1 MGRQGS
7 AQAFHT
13 KVPTGVRTKV
23 PTGVHTK
30 VPAGVRTKVPV
41 AAGEIATGLDR
52 LLHDR
57 MRLGIVSALA
67 TSAELSFSDLKA
79 VLNATDGNLSV
90 HARKLEDAGY
100 VSCTKGFAGRTP
112 RTDYKLT
119 ASGRRALE
127 KYLDHMD
134 AIIRATRKGEG
145 SR

>member
-1 MGRQGS
+1 MAARNPARRFSAKVQHDGS
-7 AQAFHT
+7 ARGLAST
-13 KVPTGVRTKV
+13 AKAPLEART
-23 PTGVHTK
+23 
-30 VPAGVRTKVPV
+30 
-41 AAGEIATGLDR
+41 GEIATNLDR

-67 TSAELSFSDLKA
+67 AGDEMSFTDLKA
-79 VLNATDGNLSV
+79 ALSATDGNLSV

-100 VSCTKGFAGRTP
+100 VACTKTFSGRTP

-134 AIIRATRKGEG
+134 ALIRAARRT
-145 SR
+145 